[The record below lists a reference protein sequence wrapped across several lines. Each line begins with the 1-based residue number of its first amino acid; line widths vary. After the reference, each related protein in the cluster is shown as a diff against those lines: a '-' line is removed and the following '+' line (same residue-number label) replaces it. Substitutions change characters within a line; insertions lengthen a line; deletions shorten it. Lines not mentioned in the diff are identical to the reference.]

1 MALNAVTIAA
11 IVAACWAHPQGQAYL
26 AKIDQIEA
34 LSIAC
39 GNPCCK
45 TVAAQPEYHGGRW
58 RDVTYEEVSE
68 RWELLGLRLQP
79 SSRLSTRQEDTHAP
93 GILAKDEITGT
104 PDISMPLVL
113 RGVTAHMPKVDAT
126 LAGLLEKRDAEQH
139 AAMLQRRRDEEYLL
153 LLMLAEID

>member
-1 MALNAVTIAA
+1 MALMRRGALFAGALFAGVLFG
-11 IVAACWAHPQGQAYL
+11 PQPQ
-26 AKIDQIEA
+26 EA
-34 LSIAC
+34 
-39 GNPCCK
+39 
-45 TVAAQPEYHGGRW
+45 VAAQPEYHGGRW

-113 RGVTAHMPKVDAT
+113 RGVTAHMPKVDAA
-126 LAGLLEKRDAEQH
+126 LAGLLEKRDTEQH
-139 AAMLQRRRDEEYLL
+139 AAMLQRRRNEEYLL
-153 LLMLAEID
+153 LLMLAEIDAEMD

>member
-1 MALNAVTIAA
+1 MSLMRRGALFAGALFA
-11 IVAACWAHPQGQAYL
+11 GALFGPQPQEVA
-26 AKIDQIEA
+26 
-34 LSIAC
+34 
-39 GNPCCK
+39 
-45 TVAAQPEYHGGRW
+45 AAQPEYHGGRW

-79 SSRLSTRQEDTHAP
+79 SSRLSPRNEIREPDTHAP
-93 GILAKDEITGT
+93 DILAADAITGT
-104 PDISMPLVL
+104 PDISMPMVL
-113 RGVTAHMPKVDAT
+113 RGATVHLPKVDAT